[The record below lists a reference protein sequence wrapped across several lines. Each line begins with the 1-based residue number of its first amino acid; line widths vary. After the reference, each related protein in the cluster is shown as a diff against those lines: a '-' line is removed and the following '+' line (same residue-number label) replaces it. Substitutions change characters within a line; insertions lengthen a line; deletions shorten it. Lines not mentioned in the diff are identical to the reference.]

1 MTVDFRGLRKAL
13 ENANQQ
19 NVEHIFSDFL
29 FDDSVFI
36 RGITYKDN
44 GVEVVVDEYVEELP
58 SEDEL
63 EYETV
68 YEYEDHYKIRYKVLV
83 PYEFVVKAL
92 IDAIKYGVFFER
104 NTAIVVLKNW
114 LGEKADNLVKRIKE
128 KRGWKFLYEI
138 FRKVYLS

>member
-114 LGEKADNLVKRIKE
+114 LGGKGDLLIEHAE
-128 KRGWKFLYEI
+128 KRKDYEKLLSEI
-138 FRKVYLS
+138 LQKVD